1 MAEENLT
8 PEQVVEKL
16 TSKIN
21 EATKG
26 FVSAEE
32 MKSLKEEV
40 AAVKS
45 AIENTEDVEAI
56 KTAIAGLEGQLEGLK
71 EKKSE
76 SKRYA
81 SLGAAIF
88 EGFKNAK
95 EAISKIAAKEM
106 TQTSFDVKAAD
117 TMTIVG
123 NYSGGQVAL
132 SDLEQGVAR
141 VVRRRPFMRQI
152 SNTRGTT
159 SKYVVYVEQKNP
171 DPNEA
176 GMVAEGALKPQSD
189 FDLVEVSKEVKKI
202 ATYIKVSKEM
212 LADLSFMAGEINGEL
227 MELVELKLDE
237 QILLGDGVGS
247 NLEGIDLNAVAWAA
261 GTFAAQ
267 IDNANNSDVL
277 RVAIAQIMQANFEAN
292 AILLNPAD
300 CAAMQLT
307 KSSTGEYT
315 YPMFIPMADGITRVK
330 GIPVIE
336 NNLVRAGEFYVGDFT
351 KSNLR
356 VREEMNI
363 QVGYVNDDFTKNLV
377 TILCEMRAVHYV
389 KSNHYGAFVKG
400 EFATAKAALE
410 TP

>member
-336 NNLVRAGEFYVGDFT
+336 NNLVREGEFYVGDFT